1 MLGPTSS
8 WPHRTFLHPF
18 RYGCRLSTV
27 CAAGPDLGRPHK
39 AHMWQLKWLPPNGTH
54 VGHTFFATVAHVWPT
69 CDRCLAHMWPTYSR
83 QEAHMWQTTGPH
95 VAISRYING
104 KQEVNAWHSTGTE
117 VAHVWKLFWPTTGP
131 YVAMNRYRNGN
142 QDAHTWQ

>member
-1 MLGPTSS
+1 MKAYILFIYNQEKEYTNMCPTIQLPSKHFTS
-8 WPHRTFLHPF
+8 
-18 RYGCRLSTV
+18 G
-27 CAAGPDLGRPHK
+27 PHK

-69 CDRCLAHMWPTYSR
+69 CDHCLAHMWPTYGR

-104 KQEVNAWHSTGTE
+104 KQEVNAWHSTGPE
-117 VAHVWKLFWPTTGP
+117 VAHVWQLFWPTTGP
-131 YVAMNRYRNGN
+131 YVAMNRYRNGD